1 MPSAKLECLRFGN
14 GIPPLAEQGDIMRKQ
29 PKKLVLSKE
38 TVRIL
43 DGELKGVHG
52 GSAPGDTA
60 SACLSF
66 CNSVCRFCLDEPL
79 GP

>member
-1 MPSAKLECLRFGN
+1 
-14 GIPPLAEQGDIMRKQ
+14 MRKQ